1 MTSINQHPLFQAQL
15 DLEEE
20 MRSLGITRYRDQLAE
35 AQANGQESRTQ
46 AMRRL
51 LGHYHQT
58 MVAGIEAFIAEAK
71 TGKAGRKHTA
81 LKFFEMIGDVD
92 LMAHMTLRVVLDGIT
107 SRETLPRCSVS
118 LSNLLEDE
126 VHYRQFEEQ
135 KPTEYKLR
143 HREVAKG
150 GNDARRRRNAMLVPA
165 RKMGVELAEW
175 GAKDKLLLGMKLIEI
190 MVEAT
195 GLVKTARVSQGPA
208 NTPIQIEATPETA
221 EWIKNAHASM
231 EWMSPTYL
239 PTIIPPKPWTTPFD
253 GGYWSGRVRRLTL
266 VKTRNRQY
274 LEELCER
281 EMPTV
286 YAAINALQETPW
298 SINRKVLEVMEHFWA
313 TDADNDL
320 IPQGDKDDLEDRP
333 TWLTQDMTKEMMTPE
348 QFELFKAWKK
358 SCAIIHERNA
368 KAVSRRLSFTRM
380 LSVARKFKDH
390 EEIFFPHS
398 LDWRGRVY
406 PCSLYLTPQGND
418 AQRGLL
424 QFANAVPLTDEDGV
438 LWLAVHGAGLW
449 GVDKVSLE
457 ARRAWVEE
465 NEEEILA
472 AANDPF
478 EGRFWMEAEKPWEAL
493 AFCFDWLGWKT
504 EGYAF
509 QSQLPVQMD
518 GTCNGLQNFSA
529 ILLDEVGGAAV
540 NLVPADKPNDIYA
553 TVAEVVSRMVEA
565 DLDNHER
572 VLITRVVTDELGAER
587 KEKVEGPMISEL
599 ARGWHGNINRKVT
612 KRPVM
617 TLAYGARLFGFK
629 EMVME
634 DTINPWKAKAGDA
647 FPFEG
652 TGWQAADY
660 MGKLI
665 WAAVG
670 QVVKAATGCMDWLQV
685 AARVAAAEQLP
696 VLWTTPAGFLV
707 QQAYRLP
714 NEVRIDTAFEKI
726 RVQVKLNVGDQQ
738 IDKRK
743 QASGISPNWV
753 HSLDASHMQRTIE
766 RCHEM
771 GLRSFCMI
779 HDSYGTHAGNAQ
791 VMANALREE
800 FVRMYSEQDVLGK
813 FRDDLLE
820 QLPAGTELAEL
831 PPKGSL
837 DLSQVLES
845 PFFFA

>member
-20 MRSLGITRYRDQLAE
+20 MRSLGISRFRDQLEE
-35 AQANGQESRTQ
+35 ARTEKQETRIQTI
-46 AMRRL
+46 RRL
-51 LGHYHQT
+51 LGHHHQA
-58 MVAGIEAFIAEAK
+58 MVAGIEAFMAEAK
-71 TGKAGRKHTA
+71 SGKAGRKHSA
-81 LKFFEMIGDVD
+81 LKYCEMVGDVD

-107 SRETLPRCSVS
+107 SRETLTHVALNIAS
-118 LSNLLEDE
+118 LLEDE
-126 VHYRQFEEQ
+126 VHFTQFEEQ
-135 KPTEYKLR
+135 APDAFKARKKAVE
-143 HREVAKG
+143 KG
-150 GNDARRRRNAMLVPA
+150 GSDARRRRNAMLIPA
-165 RKMGVELAEW
+165 RKQGVELAEW
-175 GAKDKLLLGMKLIEI
+175 GAREKLLFGQKLVEI
-190 MVEAT
+190 MRTTTDLVDIERTFVSTTSSPIYVVATEA
-195 GLVKTARVSQGPA
+195 
-208 NTPIQIEATPETA
+208 TA
-221 EWIKNAHASM
+221 EWIKAANSSA
-231 EWMSPTYL
+231 EWLSPTYL

-253 GGYWSGRVRRLTL
+253 GGYWSGRVRRLLL

-274 LEELCER
+274 LEELRNR

-286 YAAINALQETPW
+286 YSALNALQETPW
-298 SINRKVLEVMEHFWA
+298 SVNKRVLEVMEHLWSTQSDLDFIPRDDKE
-313 TDADNDL
+313 DA
-320 IPQGDKDDLEDRP
+320 PTRP
-333 TWLTQDMTKEMMTPE
+333 LWLTPELTKETMTPDQLA
-348 QFELFKAWKK
+348 QFRDWKK
-358 SCAIIHERNA
+358 DAADVHARNIKQA
-368 KAVSRRLSFTRM
+368 SRHRTFSRM

-390 EEIFFPHS
+390 EEIYFPHN

-424 QFANAVPLTDEDGV
+424 QFANSVPLTDEDGV

-472 AANDPF
+472 AARDPF

-529 ILLDEVGGAAV
+529 ILRDEVGGAAV
-540 NLVPADKPNDIYA
+540 NLVPADKPNDIYS
-553 TVAEVVSRMVEA
+553 TVAEVVARMVEA
-565 DLDNHER
+565 DLDNTTR
-572 VLITRVVTDELGAER
+572 ILITRVVRNELGKET
-587 KEKVEGPMISEL
+587 KEKVEGPMVCEL
-599 ARGWHGNINRKVT
+599 ARGWHGHINRKVT

-617 TLAYGARLFGFK
+617 TLAYGARLYGFK
-629 EMVME
+629 EMVMV
-634 DTINPWKAKAGDA
+634 DTVSKWKAKGD

-652 TGWQAADY
+652 SGWQAADY

-665 WAAVG
+665 WDAVG
-670 QVVKAATGCMDWLQV
+670 EVVKAATGCMDWLQA
-685 AARVAAAEQLP
+685 AARVAASEGMP

-707 QQAYRLP
+707 QQAYHLP
-714 NEVRIDTAFEKI
+714 SEVRIKTHFENI
-726 RVQVKLNVGDQQ
+726 RVRISLPGETQK
-738 IDKRK
+738 IDTRK

-766 RCHEM
+766 RCHAM

-800 FVRMYSEQDVLGK
+800 FVRMYSEQDVLAK
-813 FRDDLLE
+813 FREDLLE
-820 QLPAGTELAEL
+820 QMPVGTELTEL